1 MRLKRELSQRDLG
14 ILAGMD
20 PFVAS
25 ARINRYEQGVHQPDP
40 VTAQRLAECLDVPL
54 PYLFAVDERL
64 AQGILAFEKLSVRQ
78 KDAFLAQWTKDAP

>member
-14 ILAGMD
+14 VMAGLD

-40 VTAQRLAECLDVPL
+40 ATAQRLADCLEVPL

-64 AQGILAFEKLSVRQ
+64 ARAILAFDKLPARQ
-78 KDAFLAQWTKDAP
+78 KDRFLAEWALEET